1 MYICNLYSTFYILF
15 NMTKNRKTT
24 LLLIVLIFS
33 MNSLYSQNK
42 IDSENLILWS
52 SSKKLTIDDFGI
64 KKDDS
69 NIMLSFG
76 QFSIDYQIGGF
87 SFMSKNF
94 NKKVRNYMIKS
105 ASWINTKKNVLSS
118 LLYQQTLFDL
128 SEVYTRQ
135 FRKALKENKK
145 KFISGNQLIEQLNQ
159 EVLTEFSNRRI
170 IYDEETN
177 YAINT
182 EKQKEWEIQI
192 QKELE
197 ELKEYAYEK

>member
-1 MYICNLYSTFYILF
+1 
-15 NMTKNRKTT
+15 
-24 LLLIVLIFS
+24 

>member
-1 MYICNLYSTFYILF
+1 MRNFFIIIILF
-15 NMTKNRKTT
+15 ISVHSLYAQNKTDNNN
-24 LLLIVLIFS
+24 LIV
-33 MNSLYSQNK
+33 
-42 IDSENLILWS
+42 WS
-52 SSKKLTIDDFGI
+52 PTKKLTVDDFGI

-69 NIMLSFG
+69 TIMLSFG

-105 ASWINTKKNVLSS
+105 ASWININNNVSSS

-128 SEVYTRQ
+128 CEIYTRQ

-145 KFISGNQLIEQLNQ
+145 KFISNNQLIDQLNQ
-159 EVLTEFSNRRI
+159 EVLTEFSNRRL

-177 YAINT
+177 YAMNT
-182 EKQKEWEIQI
+182 EKQKEWEVQI

-197 ELKEYAYEK
+197 EFKEYAYEK

>member
-1 MYICNLYSTFYILF
+1 
-15 NMTKNRKTT
+15 MTKNRKTT

-87 SFMSKNF
+87 SFISKNS
-94 NKKVRNYMIKS
+94 IK
-105 ASWINTKKNVLSS
+105 
-118 LLYQQTLFDL
+118 
-128 SEVYTRQ
+128 R
-135 FRKALKENKK
+135 
-145 KFISGNQLIEQLNQ
+145 
-159 EVLTEFSNRRI
+159 
-170 IYDEETN
+170 
-177 YAINT
+177 YATI
-182 EKQKEWEIQI
+182 
-192 QKELE
+192 
-197 ELKEYAYEK
+197 